1 MVVTILT
8 NLAVL
13 VLTIVTAVFS
23 EFTYQEI
30 LLGGILM
37 ILITAGQLTEGY
49 GKLIFIPEFL
59 VSVLFAVLSGNF
71 TGFLVFSLIIGLKPL
86 QALLAADGLYIVVAL
101 ADMMRA
107 GGFEGRNIALI
118 LVRFV
123 VLTIAVLIMAYL
135 RELLMFGRK
144 RREEEKERRVNLSLR
159 EMHEIK
165 KNREL
170 TLQNV
175 YAEKNARLVER
186 ENISRNIHNSVGH
199 SITAAIM
206 TLDAADMLFEKKPEE
221 AHKRMNDAADRIRG
235 SLEAIRSAVR
245 ALDDDD
251 TEVSVKDLLCYI
263 NNILDEFTMDTD
275 RSVDKIYDLYSD
287 NMTIPKEQVEFLTG
301 ALGEMLTNGVKHGG
315 ARHFVVTLSG
325 DSAHIKLEVKDDG
338 KGIFNESNREE
349 LIKNGFGLKKL
360 ETYVKRCG
368 GTTYFE
374 NNNGFKSVI
383 ELPLWAGDRE
393 K

>member
-1 MVVTILT
+1 M
-8 NLAVL
+8 
-13 VLTIVTAVFS
+13 
-23 EFTYQEI
+23 
-30 LLGGILM
+30 
-37 ILITAGQLTEGY
+37 
-49 GKLIFIPEFL
+49 
-59 VSVLFAVLSGNF
+59 
-71 TGFLVFSLIIGLKPL
+71 
-86 QALLAADGLYIVVAL
+86 
-101 ADMMRA
+101 
-107 GGFEGRNIALI
+107 
-118 LVRFV
+118 
-123 VLTIAVLIMAYL
+123 
-135 RELLMFGRK
+135 
-144 RREEEKERRVNLSLR
+144 
-159 EMHEIK
+159 
-165 KNREL
+165 
-170 TLQNV
+170 
-175 YAEKNARLVER
+175 
-186 ENISRNIHNSVGH
+186 GH

-245 ALDDDD
+245 ALDDED

-287 NMTIPKEQVEFLTG
+287 NMTLPKEQVEFLTG

-315 ARHFVVTLSG
+315 ARHFVVALSG

-368 GTTYFE
+368 GTTCFE
-374 NNNGFKSVI
+374 NNHGFRSVI
-383 ELPLWAGDRE
+383 ELPLRVGDRE